1 MITDDSLILL
11 RLIAPW
17 KAFYDCRRM
26 RYSKR
31 DRLLVV
37 MIFASPWVAAYS
49 LYIAKHYFGDLAPG
63 NNNGPLREFSIPLF
77 LLAALVRP
85 MAWFLRDGRDL
96 GLGAGFKEVL
106 PEIKQYR
113 HLLGQVLDRL
123 DRLEEA
129 FPQGLNRPVGENDE
143 ARGIDHL
150 PLSKSG
156 ELRSSEAPLL
166 RKIATTNREYEQRI
180 SELELQVAALSRR
193 RYEALDGEGIIS
205 MASRLIK
212 AVLLRVAFI
221 VFFPWF
227 LTRSVARKA
236 FSYF

>member
-1 MITDDSLILL
+1 
-11 RLIAPW
+11 
-17 KAFYDCRRM
+17 M

-37 MIFASPWVAAYS
+37 MIFVSPWVAAYS
-49 LYIAKHYFGDLAPG
+49 LYTAKHYFGDLTPG

-85 MAWFLRDGRDL
+85 MAWFLRDGKDL
-96 GLGAGFKEVL
+96 GLGAGVKEVL

-129 FPQGLNRPVGENDE
+129 LPQGLSTPTGENE
-143 ARGIDHL
+143 ARGTGHL
-150 PLSKSG
+150 PLSESG
-156 ELRSSEAPLL
+156 ESRPFEGSLL
-166 RKIATTNREYEQRI
+166 KKIAVTNREYEQRI
-180 SELELQVAALSRR
+180 SELELQVLALSRK
-193 RYEALDGEGIIS
+193 RYEPPESTSVIS
-205 MASRLIK
+205 LASRLVK
-212 AVLLRVAFI
+212 EVFLRVAFI
-221 VFFPWF
+221 IFFPWF
-227 LTRSVARKA
+227 FARSVARKT